1 MDIKQ
6 KGKRMLQG
14 KGLLLICIVIF
25 AALSILIP
33 SFFTV
38 RNMLTL
44 GRQMA
49 VIGIAAVGLTFV
61 MISGNSVDLSIG
73 SIISLSGVVCCYI
86 MTNMANEPMAMALG
100 LVAALVI
107 GILIGLVN
115 GVMVA
120 GVGINPFIM
129 TVITQMFF
137 EGIALS
143 ITKGNTIGLLPK
155 PFLQIAKA
163 EILGIPTLIFVL
175 LLFVLAGQYIFRQN
189 FIGRIIYAVG
199 SNKKGAE
206 LVGISATK
214 VQILCYMFSGVCGG
228 IAGVILSSRLSSAS
242 SAMGANILL
251 DIISAVIIG
260 GASIFGG
267 KGTVFGT
274 VAGVLIIGLIGNAI
288 NLLGISHNLSM
299 VLKGLIVLFAVI
311 MDVMRQNTSKK
322 RLLEN

>member
-1 MDIKQ
+1 MDIIQ
-6 KGKRMLQG
+6 KCKRALQG
-14 KGLLLICIVIF
+14 KSLLLICIAIF
-25 AALSILIP
+25 AGLSIFIP
-33 SFFTV
+33 SFLTV
-38 RNMLTL
+38 RNMLTM
-44 GRQMA
+44 GRQLA

-73 SIISLSGVVCCYI
+73 SIISLSGVICCYI
-86 MTNMANEPMAMALG
+86 MTHMTNEPVAIALG
-100 LVAALVI
+100 LIAALLV
-107 GILIGLVN
+107 GLLIGLLN

-137 EGIALS
+137 EGVALS

-163 EILGIPTLIFVL
+163 EVFGIPTLIFVL
-175 LLFVLAGQYIFRQN
+175 LLFILVGQYVFRKHS
-189 FIGRIIYAVG
+189 IGRIIYAVG
-199 SNKKGAE
+199 SNKKAAE
-206 LVGISATK
+206 LVGISATG
-214 VQILCYMFSGVCGG
+214 VQILCYMFSGFCGG

-274 VAGVLIIGLIGNAI
+274 MVGVLIIGLIGNAI

-311 MDVMRQNTSKK
+311 MDVVRENTSKK